1 MGHAMTS
8 LFCHFKD
15 LVGASLVSQEITACA
30 CYELQLLFYG
40 LCHVSNLLHT
50 SSVLNVS
57 VNSCDKLPCL
67 MQSAREREKKVSSVV
82 LALILSGDHAPLF
95 SVGIDASS
103 VIGQLFLY
111 SNTCNIL

>member
-67 MQSAREREKKVSSVV
+67 MQSEREREKKSF
-82 LALILSGDHAPLF
+82 LC
-95 SVGIDASS
+95 SVGIDLVRGSCT
-103 VIGQLFLY
+103 I
-111 SNTCNIL
+111 I